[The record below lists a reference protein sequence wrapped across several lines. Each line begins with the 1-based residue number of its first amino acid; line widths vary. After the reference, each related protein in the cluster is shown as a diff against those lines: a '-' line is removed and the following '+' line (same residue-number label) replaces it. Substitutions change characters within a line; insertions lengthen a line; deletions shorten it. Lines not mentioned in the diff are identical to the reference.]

1 MSSFVFKLVVKGL
14 LWLVTRHRV
23 LHLRD
28 WIASVVAIFIIGV
41 IGAWPHAAATSA
53 AVRVGGLGEIFSWGA
68 LWFVVVLLLAF
79 VPLAYIIKLR
89 RLGITD
95 ADYSVATGIDY
106 SAALSTVTK
115 GFRFAGVGASKLRER
130 EQDFRE
136 ALERTTKHRG
146 KIRML
151 LVSPESSKAIKGL
164 EQHDNTCAYKE
175 KIEGTQLFFQRFAID
190 HPEHIEMRYYSPNDV
205 DSMRPFRLFFNDQDC
220 LLSPF
225 MFGTGVQDQGRGL
238 PQLRITSSG
247 FPSKKLPTLFTSFEK
262 YFDFEWKMAEEFKGS
277 GNDQR

>member
-1 MSSFVFKLVVKGL
+1 MSSFAFRLALKCL

-28 WIASVVAIFIIGV
+28 WLASVVAIFMIAAIG
-41 IGAWPHAAATSA
+41 GWPLAAATFSA
-53 AVRVGGLGEIFSWGA
+53 VTTGGLVQIFNWDT

-115 GFRFAGVGASKLRER
+115 GFSFAGVGASKLRER
-130 EQDFRE
+130 EQDFRD
-136 ALERTTKHRG
+136 ALARTTKHRG

-151 LVSPESSKAIKGL
+151 LVSPESSKAIKEL
-164 EQHDNTCAYKE
+164 EQHDDTYAYKE
-175 KIEGTQLFFQRFAID
+175 KIEGTQLFFQRFAAA
-190 HPEHIEMRYYSPNDV
+190 HPDHIEMRYYSPNDV
-205 DSMRPFRLFFNDQDC
+205 DSMRPFRLFFTDQDC

-247 FPSKKLPTLFTSFEK
+247 FPGKKLPTLFTSFEK
-262 YFDFEWKMAEEFKGS
+262 YFDFEWNAAEQSKGS
-277 GNDQR
+277 GNDQG